1 LIAGKRNLDPR
12 SRVIPRL
19 AGGSGDKGQIVSD
32 RRGCFKRG
40 CLGCL
45 ALIGVLVLIA
55 VVMLVLGI
63 VTRGGE
69 SRPERIDREQV
80 VPVFEIPVQQV
91 IGEDRPPELPR
102 IPDGFK
108 VENPGRIEL
117 DLEYG
122 QFEIVAGPVGSA
134 VQVVG
139 DYDAGRFK
147 LEQSYTENDD
157 GSWLY
162 KIRFDRKG
170 VGFTVISDDN
180 LNRVTIMIPRQTPF
194 ELGGELG
201 IGQTHLDLGGLWLLD
216 LDLEVGVGEHRVEF
230 SEPTFAPVPR
240 VRLETSIGVIAVDHL
255 GNASP
260 SDATITHS
268 VGETDIDLGGEWLND
283 AKIDIRCGV
292 GECRVDTPDNTGL
305 KYRDVGV
312 MIGESGSVPRREAE
326 AGQPTLTLS
335 VSATIGEVRVR

>member
-1 LIAGKRNLDPR
+1 
-12 SRVIPRL
+12 
-19 AGGSGDKGQIVSD
+19 VSD

-45 ALIGVLVLIA
+45 ALIGVILLIV

-69 SRPERIDREQV
+69 SRIERIDREQV
-80 VPVFEIPVQQV
+80 VPAVEFPVQHV
-91 IGEDRPPELPR
+91 VGEDRPPELPR
-102 IPDGFK
+102 IPDGFR
-108 VENPGRIEL
+108 VESPGRIEL

-122 QFEIVAGPVGSA
+122 EFEIVAGPIGSSIE
-134 VQVVG
+134 VIG
-139 DYDAGRFK
+139 DYDTGRFN
-147 LEQSYTENDD
+147 LEQNYTENDD

-170 VGFTVISDDN
+170 IGFPLIDTDGE
-180 LNRVTIMIPRQTPF
+180 LNRVTIMIPRQSPF
-194 ELGGELG
+194 ELAGEVGLG
-201 IGQTHLDLGGLWLLD
+201 ESRFDLGGLWLLD
-216 LDLEVGVGEHRVEF
+216 LDLEIGVGEHRFEF

-240 VRLETSIGVIAVDHL
+240 VRLESSIGAISVDRL

-260 SDATITHS
+260 SDVEITHAI
-268 VGETDIDLGGEWLND
+268 GETIVDLQGEWLND
-283 AKIDIRCGV
+283 GEIDIRCGV
-292 GECRVDTPDNTGL
+292 GECRVETPDDTGL

-312 MIGESGSVPRREAE
+312 MLGESGDVPRRDAE

-335 VSATIGEVRVR
+335 VSATIGEIRVR